1 MYNILICDDEKDIV
15 SALKIYLASDDYNLY
30 EAYDGRE
37 AIEIIEKNDIH
48 LILLDI
54 MMPGMD
60 GMQVLNTI
68 RRERNTPVIFLTAKS
83 EDTDKILGLNVG
95 ADDYVTKPF
104 NPVELLVRV
113 KSQLRRYMV
122 LGSVKIKDDILRA
135 GDIELD
141 DRARLVKL
149 MGENVSLTPK
159 EYGILKFLMENR
171 GKVFSPGAI
180 YEKVWGEKAYGAEGT
195 VAVHIRHLREKLEFD
210 PEQPRHIKVVWGQG
224 YKID

>member
-104 NPVELLVRV
+104 NPVELLARV

-141 DRARLVKL
+141 DRARSVKL